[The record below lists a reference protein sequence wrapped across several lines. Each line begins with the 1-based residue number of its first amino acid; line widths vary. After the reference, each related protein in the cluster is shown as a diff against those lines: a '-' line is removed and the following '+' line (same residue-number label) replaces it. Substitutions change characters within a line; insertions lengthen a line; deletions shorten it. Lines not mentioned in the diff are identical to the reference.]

1 MSLYG
6 MMRTGVSGMQGQ
18 ASRLSTVADNI
29 ANADTAGYK
38 GFSTEFSTLVVNG
51 SAGAYNSGGIVTTV
65 RQAVSQQG
73 VLEYTNSTTDLAID
87 GNGFFIV
94 QDAEGT
100 SFLTRAGSFV
110 PDSQGR
116 LVNSAGYYLVGYS
129 YDNGVPSAVV
139 NSYEGLETVTIT
151 SAALEATASTEATFS
166 SNLPSSSEAVTG
178 DLPSANLST
187 SEYTAKSSWVVY
199 DSLGGEIMLDL
210 YYTKTGTNTWELSVF
225 DQAEAS
231 AGTGFPYAAGPL
243 ATETLTFDPTTGD
256 LDAFSPTSI
265 TVNVPGGEALEI
277 GLGNMTQLATDFL
290 VSDIKVNGN
299 APATIDSIEI
309 SADGIVNAQFS
320 DGSVQSLY
328 RIGMASVASPDQ
340 LQSLSG
346 NLFQTT
352 ENSGEVKIGF
362 ANSGGN
368 GKIVSGAVES
378 ANVDI
383 AEELTDMIQ
392 AQRSYTANSKVFQT
406 GSDLMDVL
414 LNVVR

>member
-51 SAGAYNSGGIVTTV
+51 SAGSYNSGGIVTTV

-73 VLEYTNSTTDLAID
+73 VLEYTNSTSDLAID

-94 QDAEGT
+94 QDGEGN

-110 PDSQGR
+110 PDSEGR
-116 LVNSAGYYLVGYS
+116 LVNAAGYYLVGYS
-129 YDNGVPSAVV
+129 YENGEPSAVV
-139 NSYEGLETVTIT
+139 NSYEGLEQIMISSTD
-151 SAALEATASTEATFS
+151 LEATASTEATFS
-166 SNLPSSSEAVTG
+166 SNLPSSAAAVSG

-187 SEYTAKSSWVVY
+187 SEYTEKSSMVVY
-199 DSLGGEIMLDL
+199 DSLGGEVMLDI
-210 YYTKTGTNTWELSVF
+210 YYTKTADDTWEITVY
-225 DQAEAS
+225 DQADAT
-231 AGTGFPYAAGPL
+231 AGTSFPYSSGPL

-256 LDAFSPTSI
+256 PDALSPTSV
-265 TVNVPGGEALEI
+265 TVAVPGGASLNI
-277 GLGNMTQLATDFL
+277 DLGNMTQLATDFL
-290 VSDIKVNGN
+290 VSDIDVNGN
-299 APATIDSIEI
+299 APANIESVEI
-309 SADGIVNAQFS
+309 SAEGIVYAQFS
-320 DGSVQSLY
+320 DGSSQELY
-328 RIGMASVASPDQ
+328 RIAMASVASPDQ
-340 LQSLSG
+340 LQSISG
-346 NLFQTT
+346 NVFQTT
-352 ENSGEVKIGF
+352 ELSGEVSIGF
-362 ANSGGN
+362 ATAGGN

-414 LNVVR
+414 LNLVR

>member
-1 MSLYG
+1 M
-6 MMRTGVSGMQGQ
+6 
-18 ASRLSTVADNI
+18 
-29 ANADTAGYK
+29 
-38 GFSTEFSTLVVNG
+38 
-51 SAGAYNSGGIVTTV
+51 
-65 RQAVSQQG
+65 
-73 VLEYTNSTTDLAID
+73 
-87 GNGFFIV
+87 
-94 QDAEGT
+94 
-100 SFLTRAGSFV
+100 TRAGSFV
-110 PDSQGR
+110 PDAQGR

-129 YDNGVPSAVV
+129 YDNGVPSVVV

-151 SAALEATASTEATFS
+151 SAALEATASTEATVFVEPAE
-166 SNLPSSSEAVTG
+166 LVRGIVTG

-231 AGTGFPYAAGPL
+231 AGTGFPYSAGPL

-340 LQSLSG
+340 LQALSG

>member
-100 SFLTRAGSFV
+100 SYMTRAGSFV
-110 PDSQGR
+110 PDAQGR

-340 LQSLSG
+340 LQALSG